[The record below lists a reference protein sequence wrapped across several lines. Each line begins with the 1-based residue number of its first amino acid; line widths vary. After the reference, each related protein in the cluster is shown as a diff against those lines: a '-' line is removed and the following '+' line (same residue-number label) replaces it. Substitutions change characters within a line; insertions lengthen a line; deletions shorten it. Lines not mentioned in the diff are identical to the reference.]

1 MKAKISFAFMN
12 HVMLGLT
19 SLDLM
24 ASGLVRNKPQNE
36 AGLPM
41 QL

>member
-1 MKAKISFAFMN
+1 MN

-19 SLDLM
+19 SVDLM
-24 ASGLVRNKPQNE
+24 ASGLVRNKPQTE
-36 AGLPM
+36 ADLPT